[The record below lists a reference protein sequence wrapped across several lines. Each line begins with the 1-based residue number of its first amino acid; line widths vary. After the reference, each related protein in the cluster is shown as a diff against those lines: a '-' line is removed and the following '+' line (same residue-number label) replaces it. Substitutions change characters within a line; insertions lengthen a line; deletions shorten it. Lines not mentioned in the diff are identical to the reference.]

1 MAMTNRNN
9 SKLDGIIYYTLD
21 ELVPQD
27 HLVRKLEDALDFRFI
42 YPKVQHLYSRHG
54 RPSIDPVVLF
64 KMLILNIVFGINS
77 MRRTCSEIE
86 VNLAYRWFLGLSIDE
101 KIPNFS
107 TWSQNYIRRYKD
119 SSIFQEI
126 FMEILEQAVDYGFVD
141 FTTVFGD
148 STHQKA
154 NANKRKNVKKEVE
167 IIKKKYE
174 DDLLTEINED
184 REYIGKSLYDSI
196 EPSEY
201 VYDEET
207 GKEVQKASTKVI
219 TESTTDPESGCFR
232 KGEKEK
238 CFAYSHQTFCD
249 KNSFV
254 LTVKTVP
261 GNVHD
266 SVSFFDAY
274 DELKN
279 GKYGDQIKN
288 ISLDAGY
295 MVPAI
300 CKTIIDDNRV
310 PYMPYK
316 RPMTKKEFFKKYEYV
331 YDEEYDCYLCPNNK
345 VLMYS
350 TTTRNGYREYKSNP
364 KECKACPLRDRCT
377 KSKNMTKVID
387 RHLWEAYREQ
397 ADEIRHTPEW
407 KEIYPKR
414 KETIERVFAD
424 CKENNGLRFTR
435 LKGLKKNQQNAW
447 LIFACHNLKKMSLWK
462 SKSRRKLSKKSINT
476 SRYTKIDNFIIK
488 IAYIDKTPIS
498 LRKGMGVCQQS
509 EKRLFGAF
517 IFILSL

>member
-1 MAMTNRNN
+1 MTNRNN

-364 KECKACPLRDRCT
+364 KECKACPLRD
-377 KSKNMTKVID
+377 
-387 RHLWEAYREQ
+387 
-397 ADEIRHTPEW
+397 
-407 KEIYPKR
+407 
-414 KETIERVFAD
+414 
-424 CKENNGLRFTR
+424 
-435 LKGLKKNQQNAW
+435 
-447 LIFACHNLKKMSLWK
+447 
-462 SKSRRKLSKKSINT
+462 
-476 SRYTKIDNFIIK
+476 
-488 IAYIDKTPIS
+488 
-498 LRKGMGVCQQS
+498 
-509 EKRLFGAF
+509 
-517 IFILSL
+517 